1 MREELVIRVSRVSEK
16 GVVQIPLEIRQ
27 KLDLK
32 PGTKLI
38 LVATEDAVVLQKMGI
53 LAASERRS
61 SMVQRIRSIFS
72 KVQIRNMEE

>member
-1 MREELVIRVSRVSEK
+1 MREELVIRVSRVSAK
-16 GVVQIPLEIRQ
+16 GMVQIPLEIRQ

-61 SMVQRIRSIFS
+61 SMIQRIRSIFS